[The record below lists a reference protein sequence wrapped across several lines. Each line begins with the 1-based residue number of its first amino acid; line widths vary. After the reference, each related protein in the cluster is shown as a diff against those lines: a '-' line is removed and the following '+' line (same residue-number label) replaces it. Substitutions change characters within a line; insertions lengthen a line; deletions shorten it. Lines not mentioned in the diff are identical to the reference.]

1 MATGGNG
8 CICLGV
14 PSAHVVL
21 GGLGSIFNT
30 MPNSIFN
37 WVIGSLKPICCKIV
51 IFVLIWSPV
60 TWEPL
65 LLNFCIR
72 SAHDFL

>member
-30 MPNSIFN
+30 MPNSVFN
-37 WVIGSLKPICCKIV
+37 WVIGSLKTNM
-51 IFVLIWSPV
+51 L
-60 TWEPL
+60 
-65 LLNFCIR
+65 
-72 SAHDFL
+72 